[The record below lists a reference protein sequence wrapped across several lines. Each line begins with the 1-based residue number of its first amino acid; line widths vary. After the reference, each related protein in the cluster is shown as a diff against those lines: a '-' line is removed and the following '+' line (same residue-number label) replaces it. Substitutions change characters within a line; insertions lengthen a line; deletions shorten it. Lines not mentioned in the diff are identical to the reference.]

1 MTTLRNKVLELAL
14 PVLRRHPR
22 LKRVAKTLDASVDL
36 IRHTAAT
43 ALPQI
48 IEPDP
53 REIYITL
60 TANCNL
66 RCIGCKYGRDF
77 MTGSQLPFTI
87 VKELLDDCKTFGIRS
102 VRLYGGEPLL
112 YKELVRVVEHAVSLG
127 LHPWLTTN
135 GILLREKVDNLYEAG
150 LRAISIG
157 FYGTGEEYNTYVQ
170 RADQYARM
178 ERGVAYVRERYGAK
192 INLTLAWLLMRP
204 TCNLAAVRE
213 MWRFAEWYATP
224 VGISLIHYSLP
235 YFTEGP
241 NHELQ
246 FRAEDRSAINE
257 VVSELIRLKQMR
269 PDLLVQSAIGLR
281 SIPDWLLKGPGMRV
295 PCDRYRLLWIGANGV
310 VQMCYVT
317 FELGNLHKN
326 RLSELLFSPAHQQA
340 ARDAFQLRCPNCH
353 CSYFKRVESHL
364 PSRLR
369 YSLH

>member
-1 MTTLRNKVLELAL
+1 ML
-14 PVLRRHPR
+14 PVLRKHPR
-22 LKRVAKTLDASVDL
+22 LKRAAKALDASADL
-36 IRHTAAT
+36 IRHTAAA
-43 ALPQI
+43 ALPSI

-87 VKELLDDCKTFGIRS
+87 VKELLDDCRTFGIRS
-102 VRLYGGEPLL
+102 IRLYGGEPLL
-112 YKELVRVVEHAVSLG
+112 YKQLVRVVEHAVSLG

-135 GILLREKVDNLYEAG
+135 GILLREKVDDLYKAG

-157 FYGTGEEYNTYVQ
+157 FYGTGDKYNTYVQ
-170 RADQYARM
+170 RPEQYAKM
-178 ERGVAYVRERYGAK
+178 ERGVAYVRERYAAK
-192 INLTLAWLLMRP
+192 IDLTLAWLLMRP
-204 TCNLAAVRE
+204 TCNLEAVRE
-213 MWRFAEWYATP
+213 MWRFAEQYGTR

-241 NHELQ
+241 DHELQ
-246 FRAEDRSAINE
+246 FRPEDRPAIE
-257 VVSELIRLKQMR
+257 EAVSELLRLKQMR
-269 PDLLVQSAIGLR
+269 PELLVQSVIGLR
-281 SIPDWLLKGPGMRV
+281 SIPDWLLKGPRMRI

-317 FELGNLHKN
+317 FELGNLHNN
-326 RLSELLFSPAHQQA
+326 RLSELLFSHAHQQA
-340 ARDAFQLRCPNCH
+340 ARDAFQLKCPNCH

-364 PSRLR
+364 PSRLH